1 MKKLIILFGIAMAMQ
16 LASESDSNPQ
26 TEEKIPDWAENL
38 TIYSDGEIVEEIP
51 PDTLVSDLTVYQL
64 QWLLQDAVGKCKV
77 VGNGVHIFCKM
88 KWAN

>member
-1 MKKLIILFGIAMAMQ
+1 MKKYLILLGIAVSMY
-16 LASESDSNPQ
+16 LASEPDSNPQ

-64 QWLLQDAVGKCKV
+64 QWLLIDAVGKCTV
-77 VGNGVHIFCKM
+77 IGNGVNIFCKM
-88 KWAN
+88 KWEN